1 MQNLNE
7 HVNRMKKLF
16 GAQHGIIKPLV
27 SEQDN
32 NPLAFAT
39 DPNNMDY
46 AGFNKSSKPLPKEI
60 ELKVENR
67 TEGTTETYKLRVGTD
82 KSGQLQGET
91 YVLWNSGDQV
101 TNISIN
107 DVFNLKFVLPFKA
120 RDIKLK
126 ANKNEIN
133 YTDIN
138 RSSNEETPVTLSCVK
153 KGDGNYTF
161 EFIDENQTVAYM
173 KIVFDYNVLTKK
185 EQSGIMGAMDEGRR
199 RY

>member
-1 MQNLNE
+1 
-7 HVNRMKKLF
+7 MKR
-16 GAQHGIIKPLV
+16 IIRLTERDLTRIVKRV
-27 SEQDN
+27 IMEQGE

-60 ELKVENR
+60 DLEVKNR
-67 TEGTTETYKLRVGTD
+67 TKGTTETYKLKVGTD
-82 KSGQLQGET
+82 KSGQSQGET
-91 YVLWNSGDQV
+91 YILWNSGDQV

-185 EQSGIMGAMDEGRR
+185 EQSGIMGAMAESYRR
-199 RY
+199 RYRRY

>member
-7 HVNRMKKLF
+7 HINRMRQLI
-16 GAQHGIIKPLV
+16 GAKHGVTKPLV

-67 TEGTTETYKLRVGTD
+67 TKGTTETYKLKVGTD
-82 KSGQLQGET
+82 KSGQSQGET
-91 YVLWNSGDQV
+91 YILWNSGDQV

-107 DVFNLKFVLPFKA
+107 DVFNLNFVLPFKA

-126 ANKNEIN
+126 ANKNEII

-138 RSSNEETPVTLSCVK
+138 RSSNEETPVILSCEK

-161 EFIDENQTVAYM
+161 DFIDENRTVAYM

-185 EQSGIMGAMDEGRR
+185 TPSGIMGAMDEGRR
-199 RY
+199 Y